1 MRKRIYQAAYDRA
14 FETLMASGEDRNA
27 QSIAETA
34 HKAALLAVEMEY
46 QKDPRTWRL
55 RHEATVRP
63 ASGERALKITEGA
76 LTMISGTHGLKRKQR
91 LLRRAMRKLKRWGE
105 EPADAVVM
113 PMPPI
118 LSPPVEDVGHPARI
132 TRDTAR
138 AEAAGGVRAGLIC
151 CAPKGTRSQRSWPRP
166 SGPRRSCASPPTI
179 RFAGG
184 AGGARGELID

>member
-1 MRKRIYQAAYDRA
+1 MRSPKQPIRRLCSRSRWNIRR
-14 FETLMASGEDRNA
+14 TS
-27 QSIAETA
+27 
-34 HKAALLAVEMEY
+34 KAAGGTPISEGHGGYAMR
-46 QKDPRTWRL
+46 QRCDRR
-55 RHEATVRP
+55 
-63 ASGERALKITEGA
+63 GERALKITEGA